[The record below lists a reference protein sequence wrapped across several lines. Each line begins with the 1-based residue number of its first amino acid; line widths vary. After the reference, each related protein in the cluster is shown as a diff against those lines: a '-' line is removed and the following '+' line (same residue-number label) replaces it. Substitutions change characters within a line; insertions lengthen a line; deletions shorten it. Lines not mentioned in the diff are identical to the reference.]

1 MSFAANYSIDSDVVL
16 AYHHHA
22 MEPHADAAQIHQI
35 LYHLRHIN
43 IRRADRFKIRE
54 EISCYVSGV
63 YRVTQVNKSFELNHN
78 VEISSQP
85 LSSVMSAIP
94 ELMCHCRPPLNE
106 VIFD

>member
-1 MSFAANYSIDSDVVL
+1 MSFAANYSIDSVA
-16 AYHHHA
+16 AYRHHA

-43 IRRADRFKIRE
+43 IRRADGFKIRE
-54 EISCYVSGV
+54 EISCYVSGVFV

-94 ELMCHCRPPLNE
+94 ELMCH
-106 VIFD
+106 